1 MFSHSLHYFPSK
13 REPASFAGF
22 GLIELLV
29 SVSIMLLLAG
39 LVFARHQS
47 FNGAVLLRSEA
58 YEVAL
63 TIREVQFAAV
73 SAESD
78 GSGGFRSVEGVYFTS
93 DTDNVYRIFRDIAP
107 YNYTF
112 DVGEAYGKQGTLDNR
127 FEIRAVRGV
136 GDSVGN
142 GLAIVF
148 ERPNYDAKFYDE
160 NGVVNASSVEIDIA
174 KRGETGVGDGVVRTV
189 EVTATGQISVLEGNP

>member
-1 MFSHSLHYFPSK
+1 MFSLSLHSFPS
-13 REPASFAGF
+13 RGGPTTHRGF

-58 YEVAL
+58 YEIAL
-63 TIREVQFAAV
+63 SIREVQFTAV

-78 GSGGFRSVEGVYFTS
+78 GGGDFRSVEGVYITS
-93 DTDNVYRIFRDIAP
+93 ADDDSYKIFRDLDGDK
-107 YNYTF
+107 YYDTN
-112 DVGEAYGKQGTLDNR
+112 EQYGKQGTIDNR

-136 GDSVGN
+136 GDSVGSDV
-142 GLAIVF
+142 AIVF
-148 ERPNYDAKFYDE
+148 ERPNFDARFYDE
-160 NGVVNASSVEIDIA
+160 NGPVNASSIEIDIA
-174 KRGETGVGDGVVRTV
+174 KRGDTGTSDEVVRTV
-189 EVTATGQISVLEGNP
+189 EVTATGQISVKQTP